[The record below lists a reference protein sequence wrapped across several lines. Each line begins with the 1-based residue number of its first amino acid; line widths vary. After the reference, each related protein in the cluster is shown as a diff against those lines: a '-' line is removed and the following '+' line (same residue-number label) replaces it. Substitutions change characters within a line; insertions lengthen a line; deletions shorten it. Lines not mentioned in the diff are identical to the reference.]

1 MRRALVLSSILFI
14 LLSGAAYAQ
23 YAGTIQGLVTD
34 PAGAVISGAQ
44 VTAINIANGDARN
57 TTTSAEGTY
66 VFTALPPGTYDVHI
80 KQPSFAEFV
89 AKAVELHVSS
99 TYDVNAQL
107 KLAKAA
113 NEQVTV
119 EANAIEVQTD
129 NASLGTI
136 IEGQQVTELPL
147 NGRSFKQLA
156 LLEPGVVAKDGLNVV
171 QKGLL
176 AGSDISVNGNPVTNN
191 LWLVDGVNDNDLGS
205 NRTLLIYP
213 SIDAISEF
221 NFVTN
226 SYGPEYGQASGG
238 IISIITKG
246 GTNQFHGTAYYSG
259 RNGAL
264 NSRNYFSAPG
274 TKDPLQRND
283 YGYTFGG
290 PVKKDKLFFFWSE
303 EWNKEKEA
311 SVRPQSCMP
320 TAAERGGDFTANWN
334 EWDTLHPADVTDTPV
349 DQCNAT
355 LPAIPGTRT
364 AANRHGTPLPI
375 ITALD
380 PAGVLMEDQL
390 PVANVLT
397 GGQPNLTPNSGNN
410 WTATLGTKLDWRQEN
425 ARVDFNLNRKNTVTF
440 RYTQENWE
448 NPAPSV
454 QAYWGDDPFPAVE
467 GSWKQP
473 SKSVL
478 LKDTT
483 VLTSTLTNEA
493 QLSYSN
499 NRIYAT
505 LGGSGVG
512 AGVDPTGATYTPSQ
526 FVSALEAA
534 IPPAF
539 TGPGL
544 AKKPGGMPP
553 DAAWGG
559 FGSYGGGQTI
569 WLIAPWNNTS
579 DLYNFRDDL
588 AKVKGQHTFKVGAF
602 IGYNKKHEPSEGG
615 HDEASFSFNNGNSGP
630 QNGVGPG
637 NSGNPVADLL
647 TPGSF
652 YGFGENSANL
662 FPTAIWHQYE
672 FYVQDSWKVRRNLTV
687 DYGIRWSFLREPVEQ
702 HNRIASWELSDW
714 SSSVATANPGDAC
727 NGLVVVPGT
736 TPCAAANALLQTTF
750 SAGTPGVDKALVPN
764 NNHAIAPRLGISW
777 DPWSDGK
784 TAVRLGVGQ
793 FFQQERVSRVTNL
806 MGQNAPFS
814 VNFGSTR
821 TMDVAVP
828 AAGGNTSPSS
838 ATSPDSFVPN
848 SWQWNFSVQR
858 EIVRDTTVQVGYVG
872 NRGLHLTSDRDANGV
887 PLTAQTRIQEAF
899 QGTAICSVTPGCQV
913 ATTNPNIDPNRP
925 AFNFGGIDQFGHA
938 GSSNYHSLQVSAT
951 SKLGNRSTIQVAYTW
966 SHTISNVAEDDS
978 SGSGFG
984 THSQTDPYN
993 INADRGNSTINR
1005 PQAFTAN
1012 AIFYLPKFAG
1022 SSAVARETL
1031 GGWELGTII
1040 QAISGNSLTNFYNAT
1055 VTDTN
1060 ACNFVG
1066 APANCSANFSGN
1078 ISDAYGTG
1086 NGAGNINAGRFMETG
1101 VACDSGEKA
1110 SQIFNPAAFTLVGY
1124 TIGTIGNS
1132 PKGFCLGPKTVN
1144 LDLSTYKTWKLG
1156 EHLSIQF
1163 RFDAFNALNHT
1174 QFASGGI
1181 NGGITTTVQCGTTAC
1196 SPTNNVVTSVSGL
1209 NASNFGQATAE
1220 RPESTRQLQYGL
1232 KFIF

>member
-1 MRRALVLSSILFI
+1 MRRALALSFMLFA
-14 LLSGAAYAQ
+14 LLAGTAYAQ
-23 YAGTIQGLVTD
+23 YDGTIQGVVTD
-34 PAGAVISGAQ
+34 PAGAVIAGAQ
-44 VTAINIANGDARN
+44 VTIINNANNDTRTA
-57 TTTSAEGTY
+57 TTNGEGGY
-66 VFTALPPGTYDVHI
+66 VVTALPPGTYEVHV
-80 KQPSFAEFV
+80 KQGSFAEYV
-89 AKAVELHVSS
+89 AKGVELHVSS

-107 KLAKAA
+107 KVGKAA
-113 NEQVTV
+113 NEQITV
-119 EANAIEVQTD
+119 EANAIQVQTD
-129 NASLGTI
+129 NATLGTV

-156 LLEPGVVAKDGLNVV
+156 LLEPGVAAKDGLNVV

-221 NFVTN
+221 KFVTN

-238 IISIITKG
+238 IVSIITKS

-283 YGYTFGG
+283 YGYTIGG

-311 SVRPQSCMP
+311 SVRPPSCMP
-320 TAAERGGDFTANWN
+320 TAAERAGDFSANWN
-334 EWDTLHPADVTDTPV
+334 EWDTLHPGDLTDTPV
-349 DQCNAT
+349 DQCDAT
-355 LPAIPGTRT
+355 LPAIPGTRSS
-364 AANRHGTPLPI
+364 ANHHGTPLPT
-375 ITALD
+375 ITSLD
-380 PAGVLMEDQL
+380 PAGVLTSDHL
-390 PVANVLT
+390 PLPNILT
-397 GGQPNLTPNSGNN
+397 GGVVNLTPNSGAN
-410 WTATLGTKLDWRQEN
+410 WAATLGTKLDWRQEN
-425 ARVDFNLNRKNTVTF
+425 ARVDFNLNRKNTLTF
-440 RYTQENWE
+440 RYTQENWS
-448 NPAPSV
+448 NPAPST
-454 QAYWGDDPFPAVE
+454 QSYWGDDPFPAVE
-467 GSWKQP
+467 GSWSQP
-473 SKSVL
+473 SKSVM

-483 VLTSTLTNEA
+483 ILSSSLTNEA

-505 LGGSGVG
+505 LGGAGVG
-512 AGVDPTGATYTPSQ
+512 GSGLGAGYDPTGATYSPSQ
-526 FVSALEAA
+526 FVTALEAA

-544 AKKPGGMPP
+544 GKKAGGMPP

-588 AKVKGQHTFKVGAF
+588 AKVQGQHTFKVGAF

-615 HDEASFSFNNGNSGP
+615 HDEPSFSFNNGNSGP
-630 QNGVGPG
+630 QGGVGPG
-637 NSGNPVADLL
+637 NSGNSLADLL

-672 FYVQDSWKVRRNLTV
+672 FYVQDSWKVRRNLTI
-687 DYGIRWSFLREPVEQ
+687 DYGFRWSFLREPVEQ
-702 HNRIASWELSDW
+702 HNRIASWELSQW
-714 SSSVATANPGDAC
+714 SASAALANPADAC
-727 NGLVVVPGT
+727 NGLIVVPGT
-736 TPCAAANALLQTTF
+736 SPCAAANALLGTNF
-750 SAGTPGVDKALVPN
+750 SAGTPGVNNALVPN
-764 NNHAIAPRLGISW
+764 NNHAIAPRLGVSW

-784 TAVRLGVGQ
+784 TAIRFGFGQ
-793 FFQQERVSRVTNL
+793 FYQQERVSRVTNL

-814 VNFGSTR
+814 VNFSSTR
-821 TMDVAVP
+821 TLDVAVP
-828 AAGGNTSPSS
+828 AAGGNTSPSA
-838 ATSPDSFVPN
+838 ATSPDSFIPN
-848 SWQWNFSVQR
+848 SWQWNFSIQR
-858 EIVRDTTVQVGYVG
+858 ELVRDTTLQIGYVG
-872 NRGLHLTSDRDANGV
+872 NRGLHLTSDRDANGI
-887 PLTAQTRIQEAF
+887 PLNANERLLEAF
-899 QGTAICSVTPGCQV
+899 QGTAVCVTAGASCQGAV
-913 ATTNPNIDPNRP
+913 TRP

-938 GSSNYHSLQVSAT
+938 GSSSYHALQVSAT
-951 SKLGNRSTIQVAYTW
+951 SKLKNRSTIQVAYTW
-966 SHTISNVAEDDS
+966 SHTISNVDTSDS

-993 INADRGNSTINR
+993 INADRGNSTLNR
-1005 PQAFTAN
+1005 PQMFVAN
-1012 AIFYLPKFAG
+1012 AVFNLPKFAD
-1022 SSAVARETL
+1022 ANTFEREAL
-1031 GGWELGTII
+1031 GGWELGTIF
-1040 QAISGNSLTNFYNAT
+1040 QAISGNSLTNFYNST
-1055 VTDTN
+1055 ITDLN
-1060 ACNFVG
+1060 ACNFAG
-1066 APANCSANFSGN
+1066 APANCSANFNGN
-1078 ISDAYGTG
+1078 ISDTYGTA
-1086 NGAGNINAGRFMETG
+1086 NGAANINAQRFMTTG
-1101 VACDSGEKA
+1101 VSCNSGEKGP
-1110 SQIFNPAAFTLVGY
+1110 QIFNPAAFTLVGY

-1132 PKGFCLGPKTVN
+1132 PRGYCLGPKTVN
-1144 LDLSTYKTWKLG
+1144 LDLATYKTWKVG
-1156 EHLSIQF
+1156 EHLSVQF

-1181 NGGITTTVQCGTTAC
+1181 NGGITTTVACGTTAC
-1196 SPTNNVVTSVSGL
+1196 SPTNNVVTSVGGST
-1209 NASNFGQATAE
+1209 ASNFGQATGI

>member
-1 MRRALVLSSILFI
+1 MRRVRILSFVLST
-14 LLSGAAYAQ
+14 LLSSAAYAQ
-23 YAGTIQGLVTD
+23 YTGTIQGLVTD
-34 PAGAVISGAQ
+34 PAGAVVVGAQ
-44 VTAINIANGDARN
+44 VTATNNANNDSRTVMTDDQG
-57 TTTSAEGTY
+57 EY
-66 VFTALPPGTYDVHI
+66 VITALPPGTYEVRV
-80 KQPSFAEFV
+80 KQANFAEFV
-89 AKAVELHVSS
+89 AKNVELHVSS
-99 TYDVNAQL
+99 SYDLNAQL
-107 KLAKAA
+107 KLAKAGS
-113 NEQVTV
+113 EQVTV
-119 EANAIEVQTD
+119 EANSIQVQTD
-129 NASLGTI
+129 DASLGTV

-191 LWLVDGVNDNDLGS
+191 LWLVDGVNNNDLGS

-221 NFVTN
+221 KFVTN

-238 IISIITKG
+238 VISIVTKG

-264 NSRNYFSAPG
+264 NSRNFFSAPG

-290 PVKKDKLFFFWSE
+290 PIKKDKIFFFWSE

-311 SVRPQSCMP
+311 SVRPPSCMP
-320 TAAERGGDFTANWN
+320 TAAERAGDFSANWN
-334 EWDTLHPADVTDTPV
+334 EWDTLHPVDVTDTPV

-355 LPAIPGTRT
+355 LPAVPGSRSSS
-364 AANRHGTPLPI
+364 NLHGTPLPPI
-375 ITALD
+375 ASLD
-380 PAGVLMEDQL
+380 AAGILMEDQL
-390 PVANVLT
+390 PVANILS
-397 GGQPNLTPNSGNN
+397 GGQPNLTPNSGSN
-410 WTATLGTKLDWRQEN
+410 WSATLGTQLKWRQEN
-425 ARVDFNLNRKNTVTF
+425 IRTDVNLNRKNTLTF

-448 NPAPSV
+448 NPAPST
-454 QAYWGDDPFPAVE
+454 QAFWGDDPFPAVE

-473 SKSVL
+473 SKSVM

-483 VLTSTLTNEA
+483 ILSSTLTNQA

-505 LGGSGVG
+505 LGGTGIG
-512 AGVDPTGATYTPSQ
+512 AGVDPTGATYSSAA

-544 AKKPGGMPP
+544 SKKAGGMPP

-559 FGSYGGGQTI
+559 FGNYGGGQTI

-588 AKVKGQHTFKVGAF
+588 AKVKGQHTFKAGVF

-615 HDEASFSFNNGNSGP
+615 HDEPSFSFNNGNTG
-630 QNGVGPG
+630 GGPG
-637 NSGNPVADLL
+637 NSGNSLADLL
-647 TPGSF
+647 TPGSQ
-652 YGFGENSANL
+652 YNFGENSANL
-662 FPTAIWHQYE
+662 FPTAVWHQYE
-672 FYVQDSWKVRRNLTV
+672 FYLQDSWKIRRNLTI
-687 DYGIRWSFLREPVEQ
+687 DYGFRWSFLREPVEQ
-702 HNRIASWELSDW
+702 HNRITSWDLSKWSASEAMS
-714 SSSVATANPGDAC
+714 NPADAC

-736 TPCAAANALLQTTF
+736 NPCVAANSLLHTNF
-750 SAGTPGVDKALVPN
+750 SSGTPGVNNALVPN

-777 DPWSDGK
+777 DPRGDGK
-784 TAVRLGVGQ
+784 MAIRAGFGQ

-814 VNFGSTR
+814 VNFSSTR
-821 TMDVAVP
+821 TLDVAVP
-828 AAGGNTSPSS
+828 AAGGNTSPSG
-838 ATSPDSFVPN
+838 ATTPDSFVPN
-848 SWQWNFSVQR
+848 SWQWNLSVER
-858 EIVRDTTVQVGYVG
+858 EIVRDTTFQIGYVG
-872 NRGLHLTSDRDANGV
+872 NRGLHLTSDRDANGI
-887 PLTAQTRIQEAF
+887 PLNSQERVLEAF
-899 QGTAICSVTPGCQV
+899 QGTAVCVTAGASCQGAV
-913 ATTNPNIDPNRP
+913 ARP

-938 GSSNYHSLQVSAT
+938 GSSSYHALQVSAT
-951 SKLGNRSTIQVAYTW
+951 SRLSNKSLIQIAYTW
-966 SHTISNVAEDDS
+966 SHTIANVDSGDS

-1005 PQAFTAN
+1005 PQVFVAN
-1012 AIFYLPKFAG
+1012 AIFYLPKFEGAN
-1022 SSAVARETL
+1022 ALERQTL
-1031 GGWELGTII
+1031 GGWEVGTIF
-1040 QAISGNSLTNFYNAT
+1040 QAISGNSLTNFFNAT
-1055 VTDTN
+1055 IQDKN
-1060 ACNFVG
+1060 YCNFAG
-1066 APANCSANFSGN
+1066 APGNCTSAFSNN
-1078 ISDAYGTG
+1078 ISDVYGTA
-1086 NGAGNINAGRFMETG
+1086 NGSGNINAGRFMTTN
-1101 VACDSGEKA
+1101 VSCNAGEKGD
-1110 SQIFNPAAFTLVGY
+1110 QIFNPAAFTLVGY

-1132 PKGFCLGPKTVN
+1132 PKGYCQGPRTVN
-1144 LDLSTYKTWKLG
+1144 LDLSTYKTWRAG

-1181 NGGITTTVQCGTTAC
+1181 NGGITTTVACGTTAC
-1196 SPTNNVVTSVSGL
+1196 SPTNNVVTSVSGSTS
-1209 NASNFGQATAE
+1209 SNFGQATGI